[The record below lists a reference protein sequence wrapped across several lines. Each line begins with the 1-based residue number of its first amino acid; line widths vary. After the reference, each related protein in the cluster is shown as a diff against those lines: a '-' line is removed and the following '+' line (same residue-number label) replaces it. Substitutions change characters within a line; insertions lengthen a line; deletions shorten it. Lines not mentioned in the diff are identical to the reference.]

1 MDEAMK
7 IFLAVLLTLGCA
19 APLAAQQNLEENLK
33 QAQAVY
39 DRDTTNADAIIW
51 LGRRHAYL
59 GHYQEAIDVYTKGI
73 ALHPGDARLYRHRGH
88 RYITLRQ
95 FDNAIA
101 DLQRAAELTRG
112 QADEIEPDGAPNAYN
127 IPTST
132 LQSNIWYHLA
142 LAHYL
147 KHDFEKALP
156 AWEQALRVSTN
167 DDMYVATA
175 DWLYMTL
182 RRLGRTLEA
191 DRVLIPIRKDM
202 RILENH
208 AYHKRLLMYKRE
220 LKPEAL
226 LSEQTEDAVQLATYG
241 YGVANWY
248 LYNGQREKALD
259 LFRKIVAGRNP
270 AAFGYIAAEVELAK
284 VK

>member
-1 MDEAMK
+1 MRSVVM
-7 IFLAVLLTLGCA
+7 LVLVA
-19 APLAAQQNLEENLK
+19 AGPALAQQGNALEENLR
-33 QAQAVY
+33 AAEAAY
-39 DRDTTNADAIIW
+39 ARDTTNADALIW

-59 GHYQEAIDVYTKGI
+59 GHYQQAVDIYTKGI
-73 ALHPGDARLYRHRGH
+73 ALHPRDARLYRHRGH

-95 FDNAIA
+95 FDAAIA
-101 DLQRAAELTRG
+101 DLQHAAELTRG

-147 KHDFEKALP
+147 KHDFEKAVP
-156 AWEQALRVSTN
+156 AWEQALRVATN

-182 RRLGRTLEA
+182 RRLGRSLEA
-191 DRVLIPIRKDM
+191 ERVLVGIRKDM

-220 LKPEAL
+220 LRPEDL
-226 LSEQTEDAVQLATYG
+226 LSEETDDAVQLATYG

-248 LYNGQREKALD
+248 LYTGQRERAFE
-259 LFRKIVAGRNP
+259 LFSRIVAGRNP

-284 VK
+284 AR

>member
-1 MDEAMK
+1 MTNR
-7 IFLAVLLTLGCA
+7 LLTGLVAVLAFGA
-19 APLAAQQNLEENLK
+19 ADPLAAQQNLEENLK

-39 DRDTTNADAIIW
+39 ARDTTNADAIIW

-59 GHYQEAIDVYTKGI
+59 GHYQEAIDIFTKGI
-73 ALHPGDARLYRHRGH
+73 ALHARDARMYRHRGH
-88 RYITLRQ
+88 RYITLRK
-95 FDNAIA
+95 FDEAIA

-112 QADEIEPDGAPNAYN
+112 QPDEIEPDGAPNAYN

-147 KHDFEKALP
+147 KHDFERALP
-156 AWEQALRVSTN
+156 AWEQAMRVSTN
-167 DDMYVATA
+167 NDMHVATA

-182 RRLGRTLEA
+182 RRMGRTLEA
-191 DRVLIPIRKDM
+191 ERVLLPIRKDM

-208 AYHKRLLMYKRE
+208 AYHKRLLMYKGE
-220 LKPEAL
+220 LKPDAL
-226 LSEQTEDAVQLATYG
+226 LSEQTDDAVQLATYG

-248 LYNGQREKALD
+248 LYNGQKEKALE
-259 LFRKIVAGRNP
+259 LFKKIVAGKNP